1 MNYTYLDNAFK
12 RDARAVLL
20 YPIKDYDNGLF
31 LEVASTVVVED
42 IMIDA
47 HMPSG
52 YAVLFKT
59 GFGGREYLVDKDF
72 VIPYEDFAP
81 IYNKVLDLALKKGR
95 L

>member
-12 RDARAVLL
+12 KDERAVLL
-20 YPIKDYDNGLF
+20 YPIQDYKNGLI
-31 LEVASTVVVED
+31 LEVASVVRVVD

-52 YAVLFKT
+52 YAVVIKS
-59 GFGGREYLVDKDF
+59 GYGGTDYLVDKDYLM
-72 VIPYEDFAP
+72 PYNDFKSV
-81 IYNKVLDLALKKGR
+81 YNKVLDMALKKGR